1 MIDPTDPR
9 ISLVLSIQARQLV
22 SLLKS
27 QIELLSALDED
38 AAGRYSLLL
47 DALEKEATRLNVVT
61 LTHQ

>member
-9 ISLVLSIQARQLV
+9 MSLVISIQARQLV

-27 QIELLSALDED
+27 QIELLSALDAD

-47 DALEKEATRLNVVT
+47 DALEKEAIRLNVVT

>member
-47 DALEKEATRLNVVT
+47 DALEKEATRLSVVT